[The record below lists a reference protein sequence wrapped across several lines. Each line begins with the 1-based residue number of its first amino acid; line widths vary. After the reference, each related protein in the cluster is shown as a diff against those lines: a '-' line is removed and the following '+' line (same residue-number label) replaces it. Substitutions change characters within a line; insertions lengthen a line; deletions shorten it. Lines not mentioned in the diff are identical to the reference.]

1 MPHPSLNECFEKP
14 VSQRG
19 ARVGRARIPGASILL
34 SLRLGERNEGG
45 CRTNDSPD
53 KVGKRVR
60 PSRRSRSLTYKGRVD
75 DEFATDPAVRPA
87 DAMGVKAPG
96 KGGEG

>member
-1 MPHPSLNECFEKP
+1 MSALRSPFPIGEL
-14 VSQRG
+14 G
-19 ARVGRARIPGASILL
+19 YDGLGIPGASILL
-34 SLRLGERNEGG
+34 SLCLRERNEGD
-45 CRTNDSPD
+45 CRTNDSPA

-87 DAMGVKAPG
+87 G
-96 KGGEG
+96 